1 MFGLRFYENGI
12 VGFVGSLGIFGG
24 WCRYIGDFILPGL
37 SICAIWPF
45 FLIYLDFLLYSEKGT
60 EIMDCKVF
68 FFFLKFGKSNID
80 SMVWMILTSYSSSL
94 ILTLL
99 ICLCGKGFLKDK
111 KVFGLF
117 SFPSFFGDKNETER
131 FSSSSWMKISPS
143 MPYNCRFLS
152 NFVRFHHV

>member
-1 MFGLRFYENGI
+1 
-12 VGFVGSLGIFGG
+12 
-24 WCRYIGDFILPGL
+24 
-37 SICAIWPF
+37 
-45 FLIYLDFLLYSEKGT
+45 
-60 EIMDCKVF
+60 MDCKVF
-68 FFFLKFGKSNID
+68 FFLSKFGKSNID

-99 ICLCGKGFLKDK
+99 ICLCGKGFLKGK